1 MQIWKKIAS
10 VIIVLF
16 LITLIGL
23 CVYSI
28 MFLDIG
34 YLVLVLTITILYGAN
49 LVVSF
54 YILNNK
60 SRGLNTKMCWIF
72 TLWLLPGIAIILF
85 FLFGTTPF
93 IKRSRRE
100 FIKQRQTLDIYQDY
114 RFTNIFLN
122 KKFNDSELITFQ
134 AFIHYTM
141 NVNNSPVYSE
151 NNIEFIPDTI
161 DLYERSIEI
170 IRSAKKIIYLQY
182 YIIGDGFWLRT
193 IFNELSKKIDEGVEV
208 FLMYDWVGSA
218 MKISNHLLNDLKS
231 KGAHVAVFNPKGF
244 TLFKSKTNFRCH
256 RKVLIVDNERAIY
269 GGSNM
274 SDEYLGMSRRN
285 NYLIDINFIIKGE
298 IVNSLF
304 LAFVSDWEMYTGH
317 SITIPNKKLIKLI
330 IKERDLTSVYSK
342 STMADNIPRQ
352 TKVELQKDNSLAT
365 LLMTGPD
372 MKENVASD
380 FLSKAIAMS
389 KKRIWIASPYFYP
402 TIDVLKSIRTAS
414 LSGVDVVLLLPGK
427 QDHATFKPLTRSL
440 YHSLLEA
447 NVKIYEYGS
456 FNHSKIII
464 IDDNISIAGTCNLD
478 FRSLWINYETIM
490 PIYSTTLNSNIE
502 SWFLDKFSNSRI
514 VDYDFLI
521 KHYKFYDKLKVSFLQ
536 IYHPIL

>member
-1 MQIWKKIAS
+1 MQIWKKITS

-16 LITLIGL
+16 IITLIGL
-23 CVYSI
+23 SVYSI
-28 MFLDIG
+28 MFLDVG
-34 YLVLVLTITILYGAN
+34 YFILILTLTILYVAN
-49 LVVSF
+49 LVVGF
-54 YILNNK
+54 YMLNNK
-60 SRGLNTKMCWIF
+60 GRGLNTKMCWLF
-72 TLWLLPGIAIILF
+72 TLWLIPGVGILLF

-114 RFTNIFLN
+114 RFTNIFL
-122 KKFNDSELITFQ
+122 KEDFDDIELITFQ

-141 NVNNSPVYSE
+141 NVNNSPVYNE
-151 NNIEFIPDTI
+151 NNIEFVPDTI
-161 DLYERSIEI
+161 DLYKRSIEV

-218 MKISNHLLNDLKS
+218 MKISNKLLNDLRS

-244 TLFKSKTNFRCH
+244 TIFKSKTNFRCH
-256 RKVLIVDNERAIY
+256 RKVLIIDNELAIY

-274 SDEYLGMSRRN
+274 SDEYLGMSRHD
-285 NYLIDINFIIKGE
+285 NYLIDINFVITGE
-298 IVNSLF
+298 IVNSLI

-317 SITIPNKKLIKLI
+317 SITIPNKKLIKQI
-330 IKERDLTSVYSK
+330 IKDRDLMSVYSK
-342 STMADNIPRQ
+342 TTMVDNIARS
-352 TKVELQKDNSLAT
+352 TKIELQKNNSLAT

-372 MKENVASD
+372 MKENIASD
-380 FLSKAIAMS
+380 FLSKAIAMA
-389 KKRIWIASPYFYP
+389 KKRLWIASPYFYP
-402 TIDVLKSIRTAS
+402 TTDVLKSIRTAA
-414 LSGVDVVLLLPGK
+414 LSGVDVVLLLPGR
-427 QDHATFKPLTRSL
+427 QDHAAFKPLTRSL
-440 YHSLLEA
+440 YKSLLDA

-456 FNHSKIII
+456 FNHSKVII

-478 FRSLWINYETIM
+478 FRSLWINYETMM
-490 PIYSTTLNSNIE
+490 PIYSAPLNKDIE
-502 SWFLDKFSNSRI
+502 TWFLDKFSNSRI
-514 VDYDFLI
+514 VDHEFLI
-521 KHYKFYDKLKVSFLQ
+521 KHYRLADKIKVSFLQ